1 MTRTIDLE
9 DLVFFFLMKASLNHV
24 INPFNSLE
32 NGGQAM
38 NQSLRAVT
46 AAKFTAKNLDGF

>member
-1 MTRTIDLE
+1 MSSF
-9 DLVFFFLMKASLNHV
+9 FFFLMKASLNHV